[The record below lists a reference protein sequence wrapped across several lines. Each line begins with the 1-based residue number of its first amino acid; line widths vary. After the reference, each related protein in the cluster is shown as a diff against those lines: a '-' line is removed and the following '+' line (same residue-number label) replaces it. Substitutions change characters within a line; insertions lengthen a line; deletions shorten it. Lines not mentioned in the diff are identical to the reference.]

1 MQDIK
6 NILLEILEK
15 NSRVSLEDM
24 AAMLGKSND
33 DIAAALDELQRDQI
47 ICGYTTLINWDKTDR
62 EFVTAM
68 IEVKVTPQRDSGFEK
83 IAERIYGFDDVKAV
97 YLMAGAYDLLVMMD
111 GKNIKEIS
119 HFISDKLS
127 PLDNVLSTSTHFVL
141 KKYKEH
147 GIIMEKKREKDERMI
162 VTP

>member
-33 DIAAALDELQRDQI
+33 EIAAALDELQRDQI

-147 GIIMEKKREKDERMI
+147 GIIMEKKHEKDERMI

>member
-15 NSRVSLEDM
+15 NSRVSLEDL
-24 AAMLGKSND
+24 AAMLGKSTD
-33 DIAAALDELQRDQI
+33 EIAAALDELQRDQI

>member
-147 GIIMEKKREKDERMI
+147 GIIMEKKCEKDERMI

>member
-147 GIIMEKKREKDERMI
+147 GIIMEKKGEKDERMI